1 MLVLALQQ
9 VSNHQCKLQATGYT
23 FRERAHFEK
32 FTAFFFSGMFKIL
45 TIN

>member
-9 VSNHQCKLQATGYT
+9 VSLVSNHQCKLQATGYT

-32 FTAFFFSGMFKIL
+32 FTAFVFLACLRF
-45 TIN
+45 